1 MCEIKNKILIIG
13 TDDHNTLAVVR
24 DLGKHDCNISVL
36 IHGDFTSIHDVK
48 ISKSRYGKNK
58 TDYVNDSIEKIYE
71 WIKRNAKQK
80 SNLKTILFPC
90 SDLAAYTVDYY
101 GKELGNCIIPGFKGQ
116 PGRVVELMDKINQKK
131 FADCYGI
138 PMAKTWCYKITNANK
153 IVIPYPCILKP
164 EISAKGRK
172 GDIRIC
178 RNSVEFESAVKM
190 LEANGY
196 EEVVLQEFL
205 VKQYEVC
212 ALGCII
218 DEMPQRYIGG
228 YIKKL
233 REWPIG
239 GGGNM
244 SCSRFIQTPELDEI
258 IHKVTR
264 VLYEQGYY
272 IDSGRNDAACIAK
285 DLARKNNLD
294 VVYSKRLDS
303 ESERNHYG
311 INRFSDGPLDF
322 IKEIECAD
330 YVVVSSFHGVA
341 FSILME
347 KNFIAL
353 LHENTGS
360 RVHSLLRKLGLQD
373 RIVKNFEDYQ
383 NRKFAAI
390 DYTRVRPIIENWK
403 MESIEHLRKICEL

>member
-1 MCEIKNKILIIG
+1 MIIG

-138 PMAKTWCYKITNANK
+138 P
-153 IVIPYPCILKP
+153 
-164 EISAKGRK
+164 
-172 GDIRIC
+172 
-178 RNSVEFESAVKM
+178 
-190 LEANGY
+190 
-196 EEVVLQEFL
+196 
-205 VKQYEVC
+205 
-212 ALGCII
+212 
-218 DEMPQRYIGG
+218 
-228 YIKKL
+228 
-233 REWPIG
+233 
-239 GGGNM
+239 
-244 SCSRFIQTPELDEI
+244 
-258 IHKVTR
+258 
-264 VLYEQGYY
+264 
-272 IDSGRNDAACIAK
+272 IAK